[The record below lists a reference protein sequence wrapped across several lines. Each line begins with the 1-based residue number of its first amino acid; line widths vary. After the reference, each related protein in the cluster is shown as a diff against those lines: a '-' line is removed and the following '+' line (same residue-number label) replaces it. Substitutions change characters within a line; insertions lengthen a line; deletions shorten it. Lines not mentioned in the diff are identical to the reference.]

1 MEVVKNKE
9 ELNKKRDKENPDK
22 LQPERENTM
31 KEIPGK
37 KYSIDSI
44 NIEAFNLKTDQR
56 ICKNCLKVTLDNS
69 KCNGCHLQ
77 CKKLEF
83 NYDIHQSW
91 KCKTL
96 SKKLNE
102 FYESLEKDKVDKGK
116 INELMYK
123 FLMRINPDIIQIP
136 KKEIEVCCK
145 NKIDFIKTNPK

>member
-1 MEVVKNKE
+1 VEEVKEIPTQKKTVNELEKSENFIQNIKSKKDMEVVKNKE

-69 KCNGCHLQ
+69 KCNGCHL
-77 CKKLEF
+77 
-83 NYDIHQSW
+83 
-91 KCKTL
+91 
-96 SKKLNE
+96 
-102 FYESLEKDKVDKGK
+102 
-116 INELMYK
+116 
-123 FLMRINPDIIQIP
+123 
-136 KKEIEVCCK
+136 
-145 NKIDFIKTNPK
+145 